1 VIYKIAFPILH
12 FHKKEVLIKK
22 ILKILPVTDLFIKEV
37 FMVVKSSRFV
47 GLLLILS
54 FSIFLSGCSMK
65 EQMVRSMDP
74 LMDDMTTAVNMNTDV
89 DLMRDGLPAG
99 LIQMDGF
106 IKSAPNDKLL
116 LKAAESYSGYAF
128 CFVEDV
134 NKPRASALYLKA
146 REYAL
151 RVLRKNRQFNE
162 EANDINEVLSKCTR
176 GDVPALYWAAS
187 SWMEWIGLNIGN
199 PEAMMDLP
207 KVEAMLQRVIELDE
221 TYYYGTAHAMLGGFY
236 AALPKNMGGNLE
248 KAKLHF
254 QRAFE
259 LSGSKLL
266 VVQLM
271 YAKFYAVQIQ
281 DKALFV
287 KTLSEIIATPVDSF
301 PERNLANEVAKRK
314 AKDLLEKVDTLF

>member
-1 VIYKIAFPILH
+1 
-12 FHKKEVLIKK
+12 
-22 ILKILPVTDLFIKEV
+22 
-37 FMVVKSSRFV
+37 MVVKSSRFV

-74 LMDDMTTAVNMNTDV
+74 IMDDMSSAVNMSNDV
-89 DLMRDGLPAG
+89 ELMRDGLPAS

-106 IKSAPNDKLL
+106 VKSAPNNKLL
-116 LKAAESYSGYAF
+116 LTAAESYFGYSF
-128 CFVEDV
+128 SFVEDV

-151 RVLRKNRQFNE
+151 RVLRKNRQFDE
-162 EANDINEVLSKCTR
+162 QAPDLKDMLANCDKQ
-176 GDVPALYWAAS
+176 DVPALYWTAS
-187 SWMEWIGLNIGN
+187 SWLAWIGLNFGS
-199 PEAMMDLP
+199 PEALMDIP

-221 TYYYGTAHAMLGGFY
+221 TYYYGTTHAMLGSFY
-236 AALPKNMGGNLE
+236 AAQPKNMGGNTE
-248 KAKLHF
+248 KAYKHF
-254 QRAFE
+254 QRAFK
-259 LSGSKLL
+259 LSGSKFL

-287 KTLSEIIATPVDSF
+287 KTLSEIIATPVNSF

>member
-1 VIYKIAFPILH
+1 
-12 FHKKEVLIKK
+12 
-22 ILKILPVTDLFIKEV
+22 
-37 FMVVKSSRFV
+37 
-47 GLLLILS
+47 
-54 FSIFLSGCSMK
+54 
-65 EQMVRSMDP
+65 MDP
-74 LMDDMTTAVNMNTDV
+74 IMDDMASVVNMSNDV
-89 DLMRDGLPAG
+89 ELMRDGLPAS

-106 IKSAPNDKLL
+106 VKSAPNDKLL
-116 LKAAESYSGYAF
+116 LKAAESYFGYSF
-128 CFVEDV
+128 SFVEDV

-151 RVLRKNRQFNE
+151 RVLRKNRRFDEQ
-162 EANDINEVLSKCTR
+162 APDLKDMLAKC
-176 GDVPALYWAAS
+176 GKQDVPALYWTAS
-187 SWMEWIGLNIGN
+187 SWLAWIGLNLN
-199 PEAMMDLP
+199 KPEAMMDLP

-236 AALPKNMGGNLE
+236 AAQPKNMGGDPV
-248 KAKLHF
+248 KADKHF

-314 AKDLLEKVDTLF
+314 AKDLLEKADTLF

>member
-1 VIYKIAFPILH
+1 
-12 FHKKEVLIKK
+12 
-22 ILKILPVTDLFIKEV
+22 
-37 FMVVKSSRFV
+37 
-47 GLLLILS
+47 
-54 FSIFLSGCSMK
+54 MK

-146 REYAL
+146 MEYAL
-151 RVLRKNRQFNE
+151 RVLRKNRQFDE
-162 EANDINEVLSKCTR
+162 QAPDLKDALEKC
-176 GDVPALYWAAS
+176 GKQDVPALYWAAS
-187 SWMEWIGLNIGN
+187 SWLAWIGLNLN
-199 PEAMMDLP
+199 KPEAMMDLP

-221 TYYYGTAHAMLGGFY
+221 EFYYGTSHMMLGSFY
-236 AALPKNMGGNLE
+236 ASQPKNMGGNPE
-248 KAKLHF
+248 KANKHF

-259 LSGSKLL
+259 FSGSKLL
-266 VVQLM
+266 IVHLM

-287 KTLSEIIATPVDSF
+287 KTLNEIVATPVNSF

-314 AKDLLEKVDTLF
+314 AKDLLEKADTLF

>member
-1 VIYKIAFPILH
+1 MFSI
-12 FHKKEVLIKK
+12 K
-22 ILKILPVTDLFIKEV
+22 ILVI
-37 FMVVKSSRFV
+37 S
-47 GLLLILS
+47 LLLA
-54 FSIFLSGCSMK
+54 GCSMK

-74 LMDDMTTAVNMNTDV
+74 IMEDMSSAVNMSNDV
-89 DLMRDGLPAG
+89 DLMRDGLPAS

-106 IKSAPNDKLL
+106 VKSAPNDKLL
-116 LKAAESYSGYAF
+116 LKAAESYFGYTF
-128 CFVEDV
+128 SFVEDV

-151 RVLRKNRQFNE
+151 RVLRKNRPFYEQEPDLKN
-162 EANDINEVLSKCTR
+162 VLAKCDKQ
-176 GDVPALYWAAS
+176 DVPALYWTAS
-187 SWMEWIGLNIGN
+187 SWLAWIGLNFGS
-199 PEAMMDLP
+199 PEALMDLP

-221 TYYYGTAHAMLGGFY
+221 TYYYGTTHSMLGSLY
-236 AALPKNMGGNLE
+236 AAPPKAMGGNPE
-248 KAKLHF
+248 KAKRHF

-259 LSGSKLL
+259 LSKSKLL

>member
-1 VIYKIAFPILH
+1 MMQNVRFMFSI
-12 FHKKEVLIKK
+12 K
-22 ILKILPVTDLFIKEV
+22 ILVI
-37 FMVVKSSRFV
+37 S
-47 GLLLILS
+47 LLLA
-54 FSIFLSGCSMK
+54 GCSMK

-74 LMDDMTTAVNMNTDV
+74 IMEDMSSAVNMSNDV
-89 DLMRDGLPAG
+89 ELMRDGLPAS

-106 IKSAPNDKLL
+106 IKSAPNNKLL
-116 LKAAESYSGYAF
+116 LKAAESYFGYSF
-128 CFVEDV
+128 SFVEDI

-151 RVLRKNRQFNE
+151 RALKKYRQFDEQAPDLKDMLENCG
-162 EANDINEVLSKCTR
+162 KQ
-176 GDVPALYWAAS
+176 DVPALYWTAS
-187 SWMEWIGLNIGN
+187 SWLAWIGLNIGN

-314 AKDLLEKVDTLF
+314 AKDLLEKADTLF

>member
-1 VIYKIAFPILH
+1 MA
-12 FHKKEVLIKK
+12 
-22 ILKILPVTDLFIKEV
+22 
-37 FMVVKSSRFV
+37 VKSRRFV
-47 GLLLILS
+47 GSLLILS
-54 FSIFLSGCSMK
+54 FSVFLSGCSMK

-74 LMDDMTTAVNMNTDV
+74 IMDDMASVVNMSNDV
-89 DLMRDGLPAG
+89 ELMRDGLPAG

-116 LKAAESYSGYAF
+116 LKAAESYFGYAF
-128 CFVEDV
+128 SFVEDV

-151 RVLRKNRQFNE
+151 RVLRKNRQFDE
-162 EANDINEVLSKCTR
+162 QAPDLKDMLAKC
-176 GDVPALYWAAS
+176 GKHDVPALYWTAS
-187 SWMEWIGLNIGN
+187 SWLAWIGLNLN
-199 PEAMMDLP
+199 KPEAMMDLP
-207 KVEAMLQRVIELDE
+207 KVEAMLQRVVELDE
-221 TYYYGTAHAMLGGFY
+221 KFYYGTSHMMLGSIY
-236 AALPKNMGGNLE
+236 AGQPKNMGGNPE
-248 KAKLHF
+248 KANKHF

-314 AKDLLEKVDTLF
+314 AKDLLEKADTLF